1 MVKDV
6 DGYLLK
12 GSINRKFII
21 KVRTFS
27 SVKAID
33 MEDNTRPT
41 KRGFNPDLYIL
52 HIGTN
57 DLLLDDT
64 PEVISSL

>member
-1 MVKDV
+1 
-6 DGYLLK
+6 
-12 GSINRKFII
+12 
-21 KVRTFS
+21 
-27 SVKAID
+27 

-41 KRGFNPDLYIL
+41 KRGFNPDFYIL

>member
-1 MVKDV
+1 MVNDV

-12 GSINRKFII
+12 GSINRKFIV

-41 KRGFNPDLYIL
+41 KRDFNPDLYIL

>member
-12 GSINRKFII
+12 GSINRKFIV

-41 KRGFNPDLYIL
+41 ERGFNPDLYIL

>member
-1 MVKDV
+1 
-6 DGYLLK
+6 
-12 GSINRKFII
+12 
-21 KVRTFS
+21 
-27 SVKAID
+27 

-41 KRGFNPDLYIL
+41 KRDFNPDLYIL